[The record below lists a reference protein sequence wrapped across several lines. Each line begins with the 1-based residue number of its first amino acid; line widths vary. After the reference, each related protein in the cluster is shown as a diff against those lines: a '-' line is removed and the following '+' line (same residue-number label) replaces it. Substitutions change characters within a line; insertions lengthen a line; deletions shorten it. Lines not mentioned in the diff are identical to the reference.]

1 MAYFQ
6 EIVKGCEAAKE
17 GKSVSGRLIRGMLQE
32 AGDLVF
38 HGCQISALNGTTGG
52 VSISPTPTGALDPST
67 KLDALQGVD
76 KELLATICNA
86 TGLSKTNVTGKSPPS
101 SPPYSTDLV
110 CLTAY
115 ESCKNGTN
123 VAAILNTTDSALRQK
138 LASMKNSPTGDGTSS
153 GESVA
158 SYCDTVHFNDYF
170 WSQTCHKESGGLRR
184 LVKASAGEVTLGVC
198 VLAAGASLVW

>member
-1 MAYFQ
+1 M
-6 EIVKGCEAAKE
+6 
-17 GKSVSGRLIRGMLQE
+17 
-32 AGDLVF
+32 
-38 HGCQISALNGTTGG
+38 NGTKGG
-52 VSISPTPTGALDPST
+52 ASILPTPTGALDPST

-86 TGLSKTNVTGKSPPS
+86 TGLSKTNATGKSPQS
-101 SPPYSTDLV
+101 SLLCSTDLV

-138 LASMKNSPTGDGTSS
+138 LASMKNSPTGNDTGS

-198 VLAAGASLVW
+198 VLAAGAWLVW